1 MRSHCT
7 ISCHLHEISRLISA
21 AQCDL
26 CMKSHARRH
35 GFSRYTC
42 YMHMHMLASDI
53 SCPEAHTHHS
63 GTAHPRPHRQYT
75 VRSVQ
80 TARNMDMDMEA
91 RAQTMRHARD
101 GAEEASWKCEI
112 TSGIAE
118 ITRSLI
124 VSKCPLYTRAGTFC

>member
-1 MRSHCT
+1 
-7 ISCHLHEISRLISA
+7 
-21 AQCDL
+21 
-26 CMKSHARRH
+26 MKSHARRH

-53 SCPEAHTHHS
+53 SCPEAHTHAAQRTHDR
-63 GTAHPRPHRQYT
+63 TDRQYT

-124 VSKCPLYTRAGTFC
+124 VSKCPLYYR

>member
-53 SCPEAHTHHS
+53 
-63 GTAHPRPHRQYT
+63 Y
-75 VRSVQ
+75 
-80 TARNMDMDMEA
+80 
-91 RAQTMRHARD
+91 
-101 GAEEASWKCEI
+101 
-112 TSGIAE
+112 
-118 ITRSLI
+118 I
-124 VSKCPLYTRAGTFC
+124 VSRGAHMWKSEE